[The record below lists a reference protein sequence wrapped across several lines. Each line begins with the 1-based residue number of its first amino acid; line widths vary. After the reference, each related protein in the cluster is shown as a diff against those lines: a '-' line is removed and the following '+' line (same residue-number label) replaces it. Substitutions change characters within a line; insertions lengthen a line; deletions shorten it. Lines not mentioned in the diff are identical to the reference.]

1 MKPNTLITL
10 AALTLF
16 LAVAAGAFGAH
27 GLKAMLPAE
36 MLAVW
41 QTAVHYQMVHGLAL
55 LFIALWLPQ
64 TRSRLPQFA
73 AQAMLV
79 GMLVFSGSLYALALS
94 GVRLLGAITPL
105 GGLALLLG
113 WVLLA
118 AAGWRERT

>member
-113 WVLLA
+113 WALLA